1 MEGLETILLMSRW
14 WREHGFFSCPYDC
27 MVYHGICIQINIW
40 MHSW

>member
-14 WREHGFFSCPYDC
+14 WREHGFSCPYDC